1 MTRYKYLYSLLI
13 SPIFIC
19 FIFISYSISSCKND
33 DGIQDKSLAYYH
45 SVLDSVNQQLQ
56 YSQQSFH
63 FIDSVFAGYKGH
75 DFSLRFKYLSFLCG
89 YYHIGL
95 KDEDR
100 AMAYADTM
108 LMLVKSVADSTS
120 HKKEEALANISK
132 GDILFA
138 QKKYNDAYFY
148 YYLGKVAAKKSL
160 DACTYSEYSYR
171 LAMVMYKTNNYQNAA
186 TFFKQGFV
194 EAASCDDDFRNFY
207 RRQELLNNTALSY
220 ARNGDVDSAAHYYDE
235 TLKFINDREKSY
247 PDQKNYFNTA
257 RGVIYGN
264 IGQLYTKSD
273 FAKAEAL
280 FKKSIAINA
289 SPNHDINDALGTQ
302 IHLAFLYYNNHKPAA
317 LDALLKEIKT
327 GLDSIKDN
335 DKARIDYNELMW
347 RVSDE
352 KKQVADAYKYL
363 LEYSRLK
370 SIEAENTR
378 KLSKTDIAAEIKSL
392 EADYNVKLLKKDSKL
407 QNVYFLITSGLF
419 VMCCIILTL
428 IWGFWRRSRKNVQK
442 LTDMNNQVQFQKEEL
457 EAAFEMLEIRDK
469 EKDKIFQMLAHDL
482 KNPIAGIH
490 SLTTMLEDDYREME
504 PLLQMFELIKNGC
517 NNALELINEILE
529 CTAYEQQSEK
539 IKEQVVDVNR
549 IVNNCCRLLRF
560 KASEKKQ
567 ALKVKFN
574 PMPQYI
580 KVHPSRLFRVLNNLI
595 TNAVKFSP
603 AHKNIIVE
611 VIDAGTYVHVKVQDE
626 GIGVPEGMRNKLFQS
641 NDNIKRHGTAGEKS
655 YGMGLV
661 ICKQIMDSYNGS
673 IWFESVEGKG
683 TSFFISFPKHAR
695 MIDFSSM
702 QAETKLL
709 T

>member
-1 MTRYKYLYSLLI
+1 MTRHRYLYSPFTI
-13 SPIFIC
+13 PIFIC
-19 FIFISYSISSCKND
+19 FFFISLIVSSCKNKNET
-33 DGIQDKSLAYYH
+33 QDKSVSYYT
-45 SVLDSVNQQLQ
+45 SILDSVGQQMQ

-95 KDEDR
+95 KDENK

-108 LMLVKSVADSTS
+108 LMLVKSMADSTS
-120 HKKEEALANISK
+120 YKKEEALANISK
-132 GDILFA
+132 GDVLFA

-186 TFFKQGFV
+186 TFFKQGFN
-194 EAASCDDDFRNFY
+194 ETASCDDDFRNFY

-220 ARNGDVDSAAHYYDE
+220 ARNGDVDSAIRYYDE
-235 TLKFINDREKSY
+235 TLRFINDKEKSF
-247 PDQKNYFNTA
+247 PDHKNYFSTA

-264 IGQLYTKSD
+264 MGQLYTKTD
-273 FAKAEAL
+273 FAKSEAL

-289 SPNHDINDALGTQ
+289 APNHDINDALFTQ
-302 IHLAFLYYNNHKPAA
+302 IHLAFLYHNNHKSTE

-327 GLDSIKDN
+327 GLDTITDN
-335 DKARIDYNELMW
+335 DKARIDFNELMW
-347 RVSDE
+347 RVSEE

-370 SIEAENTR
+370 SIEAENTQ
-378 KLSKTDIAAEIKSL
+378 KLSKTDIDAEIKSL
-392 EADYNVKLLKKDSKL
+392 EADYNVKLLRKDSKL

-469 EKDKIFQMLAHDL
+469 EKDTIFQMLAHDL

-504 PLLQMFELIKNGC
+504 PLLQMFDLIKNGC

-529 CTAYEQQSEK
+529 CTAFEQQAEK
-539 IKEQVVDVNR
+539 AKEQVVDVNR

-560 KASEKKQ
+560 KASEKKL

-574 PMPQYI
+574 PLAQYV

-603 AHKNIIVE
+603 AHKSINIE
-611 VIDAGTYVHVKVQDE
+611 VIDAGSNVHVKIQDE
-626 GIGVPEGMRNKLFQS
+626 GIGVPESMRGKLFES
-641 NDNIKRHGTAGEKS
+641 NDNVKRHGTAGEKS

-673 IWFESVEGKG
+673 IWFESTEGKG
-683 TSFFISFPKHAR
+683 TSFFISFPKHTR
-695 MIDFSSM
+695 VIDFANM
-702 QAETKLL
+702 QVETKLL
-709 T
+709 S